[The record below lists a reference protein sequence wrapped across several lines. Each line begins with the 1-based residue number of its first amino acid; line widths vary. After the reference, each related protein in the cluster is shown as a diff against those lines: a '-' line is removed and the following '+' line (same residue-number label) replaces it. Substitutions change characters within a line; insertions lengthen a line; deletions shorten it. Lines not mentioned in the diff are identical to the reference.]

1 MTFVEVDTV
10 IDAPVEVVWKV
21 MLDLDNYPRWNPF
34 IVRVD
39 RPNGRPAQVGDPI
52 VLHVRFKNG
61 QTNTS
66 RERISRI
73 EAPAVLE
80 YGYIGWLHRI
90 GLLHGSRIQR
100 LEPAGTGT
108 LYHTEELLRGPL
120 RSVVFKGVRD
130 GFRRHAAALKE
141 YAESLA

>member
-1 MTFVEVDTV
+1 MTFVEVDTH
-10 IDAPVEVVWKV
+10 IEAPVEVVWKV
-21 MLDLDNYPRWNPF
+21 MLDLDNYPLWNPF
-34 IVRVD
+34 IVKID
-39 RPNGRPAQVGDPI
+39 RPRDRPLRVGDDV

-73 EAPAVLE
+73 DEPTVFE
-80 YGYIGWLHRI
+80 YGYVGFLHRL
-90 GLLHGSRIQR
+90 GLLHGRRIQR
-100 LEPAGTGT
+100 LEPSGTGT

-120 RSVVFKGVRD
+120 KSVVFKGVRD

-141 YAESLA
+141 YAESL